1 MKSNI
6 FQKVLDC
13 TEVEIK
19 CKYQT
24 TVDRMCEMQGEGHK
38 TNYNNCSFVF
48 FCNKKGYFRVTT
60 SQRGSYTTYGVE
72 GRVVEENGKTKAKI
86 YSVYNRSCRFY
97 EIFLYSAVILCLIG
111 TVVGLFMGEDM
122 FGNAGDF
129 YKFLLAVPLIIILI
143 ATSFKEEKSSAD
155 TLEKMKQEVLGR
167 INAVERWD
175 D

>member
-1 MKSNI
+1 M
-6 FQKVLDC
+6 
-13 TEVEIK
+13 IK

-38 TNYNNCSFVF
+38 TDYNNCSFVF
-48 FCNKKGYFRVTT
+48 FCNKKGYFWVSTNH
-60 SQRGSYTTYGVE
+60 RGRDSTYGVE

-86 YSVYNRSCRFY
+86 YSVYNRYCRFF
-97 EIFLYSAVILCLIG
+97 EVFVYSAVILCLIG
-111 TVVGLFMGEDM
+111 TVVGLFMGENM
-122 FGNAGDF
+122 FENAVD
-129 YKFLLAVPLIIILI
+129 YYRFLIAIPLIIILI
-143 ATSFKEEKSSAD
+143 ATSFKEEKCSAD